1 MNGRGNQGGVCGRER
16 ERASVCVNACK
27 PGSPPLGVCVC
38 IPYLLRT
45 LSTRALPTYNLGLE
59 RATERGMQNA
69 ETSTKRL
76 HSTNPPQTSHRQD
89 AQRGRSKDR
98 KEEEWDGSVAVQGSS
113 TEYLAGHF
121 QVRRRA
127 GGKEGKKRG
136 GEGTVP
142 CTLYPCPCPPRVS
155 FCARL
160 DKMYKALIFAG
171 GAVRSLN
178 HSPNATQYL
187 ATSESPPP
195 ARHSP
200 TCRKNLPLLHRDPR
214 SDVQQHS

>member
-1 MNGRGNQGGVCGRER
+1 
-16 ERASVCVNACK
+16 
-27 PGSPPLGVCVC
+27 
-38 IPYLLRT
+38 
-45 LSTRALPTYNLGLE
+45 
-59 RATERGMQNA
+59 MQKQA
-69 ETSTKRL
+69 PKT
-76 HSTNPPQTSHRQD
+76 TNPPQTSHRQD

-127 GGKEGKKRG
+127 GGKEVKKRG
-136 GEGTVP
+136 GEGIVP
-142 CTLYPCPCPPRVS
+142 CTLHPCPCPPRVS

-160 DKMYKALIFAG
+160 DKMYKALFFAG
-171 GAVRSLN
+171 GGHSFTHSLLLWL
-178 HSPNATQYL
+178 PP
-187 ATSESPPP
+187 SESPPP

-200 TCRKNLPLLHRDPR
+200 TCRKLPLLHRDPR